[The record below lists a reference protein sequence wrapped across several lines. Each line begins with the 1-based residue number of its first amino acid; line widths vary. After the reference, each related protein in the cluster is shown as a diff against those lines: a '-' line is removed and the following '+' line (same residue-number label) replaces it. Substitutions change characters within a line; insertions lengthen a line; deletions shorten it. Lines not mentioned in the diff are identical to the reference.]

1 MKLVSIV
8 KVHRGQHTENISLDH
23 SYSHLENTDGHQGGG
38 TENTANSTADS
49 SACQHLGAEVGDDV
63 KDHVSGC
70 QVSSKTHSERDGP
83 GEERDLQINW
93 DPDYVY
99 NRYICIIGIS
109 KTIDHNGRNV
119 DKIKQ

>member
-70 QVSSKTHSERDGP
+70 QVSSKTNSERDGP
-83 GEERDLQINW
+83 GEERDLQIGIRIMFTI
-93 DPDYVY
+93 D
-99 NRYICIIGIS
+99 ICIIGIS
-109 KTIDHNGRNV
+109 KTIDHNGRNEG
-119 DKIKQ
+119 KIKQ